1 MSQFCRRRGSSGID
15 ACKTVSLPVLT
26 AMRYF
31 MNAVCR
37 HCLSINKEGEH
48 YMSAL
53 NQQTVVPAGDGN
65 LIARSWKAKLWK
77 DFRRDKLLY
86 LLALPG
92 ILFFIVFKYIPLGG
106 LVIAFQNYSPFVGVR
121 GSEWVGFEHF
131 QRFFSNPEFLILFR
145 NTMAINLMSLFF
157 FFPLPIVLSLMLNEV
172 RSVFYKRVVQSVVY
186 MPHFLSW
193 VIISGLT
200 FLLFAK
206 GEGLVNKLLES
217 FGATR
222 IDFLTNSNLFWI
234 MLTIQS
240 IWKECGWGT
249 ILFLAAM
256 AGIDPGVYEAA
267 RMDGASR
274 LRQMWHVTLP
284 AIRSV
289 IVILLILRLGHM
301 MDVGFE
307 QVFLMYNGAVSEV
320 AEVFDTYVYRV
331 GIQQGQ
337 FSYSTAAGLFKSVVG
352 LTLVVISNWASKKM
366 GEEGVY

>member
-1 MSQFCRRRGSSGID
+1 MTTLSQQQSPPQGASSF
-15 ACKTVSLPVLT
+15 P
-26 AMRYF
+26 
-31 MNAVCR
+31 
-37 HCLSINKEGEH
+37 LSRQ
-48 YMSAL
+48 SRL
-53 NQQTVVPAGDGN
+53 
-65 LIARSWKAKLWK
+65 RKLWK
-77 DFRRDKLLY
+77 DLQRDKYLY

-92 ILFFIVFKYIPLGG
+92 LLFFLIFKYFPLGG
-106 LVIAFQNYSPFVGVR
+106 IVIAFQNYSPFAGIT
-121 GSEWVGFEHF
+121 GSEWAGLEHF
-131 QRFFSNPEFLILFR
+131 RRFFSNPEFMLLFR
-145 NTMAINLMSLFF
+145 NTMAINLMSLIF
-157 FFPLPIVLSLMLNEV
+157 FFPLPIILSLMLNEV
-172 RSVFYKRVVQSVVY
+172 RNMVYKRVVQSVVY

-200 FLLFAK
+200 FLLFAT
-206 GEGLVNKLLES
+206 GEGLVNKVLEAIG
-217 FGATR
+217 GAR
-222 IDFLTNSNLFWI
+222 IDFLTNADLFWI
-234 MLTIQS
+234 MLTLQS

-256 AGIDPGVYEAA
+256 ASIDPGVYEAA

-274 LRQMWHVTLP
+274 IRQMWHVTLP

-289 IVILLILRLGHM
+289 IVVLLILRLGHM

-352 LTLVVISNWASKKM
+352 LTLVLAANWLSKKM
-366 GEEGVY
+366 GEDGVY

>member
-1 MSQFCRRRGSSGID
+1 MATLEPI
-15 ACKTVSLPVLT
+15 
-26 AMRYF
+26 
-31 MNAVCR
+31 
-37 HCLSINKEGEH
+37 
-48 YMSAL
+48 
-53 NQQTVVPAGDGN
+53 QQTASDLPAKP
-65 LIARSWKAKLWK
+65 AAKRSKMHAVWRDLK
-77 DFRRDKLLY
+77 RDKLLY
-86 LLALPG
+86 VLALPG
-92 ILFFIVFKYIPLGG
+92 LLFFLLFKYVPMWGI
-106 LVIAFQNYSPFVGVR
+106 VIAFQNYSPFAGIS

-131 QRFFSNPEFLILFR
+131 QRFFSNPEFMVLFR
-145 NTMAINLMSLFF
+145 NTMAINLMSLIL

-172 RSVFYKRVVQSVVY
+172 RSAIYKRLVQSIVY

-206 GEGLVNKLLES
+206 GEGLVNKCLEVL
-217 FGATR
+217 GAER
-222 IDFLTNSNLFWI
+222 IDFLTNTNLFWI
-234 MLTIQS
+234 MLTFQS

-256 AGIDPGVYEAA
+256 ASIDPGVYEAA
-267 RMDGASR
+267 RIDGASR
-274 LRQMWHVTLP
+274 IRQMWHITLP

-289 IVILLILRLGHM
+289 IVVLLILRLGHM

-320 AEVFDTYVYRV
+320 AEVFDTYVYRL

-337 FSYSTAAGLFKSVVG
+337 FSYSTAAGLFKSIVG
-352 LTLVVISNWASKKM
+352 LTLVVVSNWLAKKM